1 MSDQDSTVMRTLLLV
16 IGALVVFMLI
26 SMTIANILSS
36 SSKSADTAQDPRVQA
51 KIEANIKP
59 VAQVNIGDVA
69 PAAPAAAADPKDTY
83 QATCFACHGTGAA
96 GAPKLGDKAAWKK
109 RIAQGKST
117 LYEHALNGF
126 KGMPPRGGNGSLS
139 DEAVQGVV
147 DYMVSQAK

>member
-1 MSDQDSTVMRTLLLV
+1 MSDQDSTVMRTLIMV

-26 SMTIANILSS
+26 SLTIANILSGA
-36 SSKSADTAQDPRVQA
+36 SKSADPAQDPRVQA

-117 LYEHALNGF
+117 LYEHAINGF
-126 KGMPPRGGNGSLS
+126 RGMPAKGGNASLS

-147 DYMVSQAK
+147 DYMASKAK